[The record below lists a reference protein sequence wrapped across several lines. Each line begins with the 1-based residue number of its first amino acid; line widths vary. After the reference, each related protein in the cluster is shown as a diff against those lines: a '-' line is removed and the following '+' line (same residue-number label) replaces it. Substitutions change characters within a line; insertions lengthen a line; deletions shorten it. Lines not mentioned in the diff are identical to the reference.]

1 MLNDDPQVSS
11 SIHPHASV
19 LGDDGG
25 SSTVGSLLGGP
36 NDTHSNVSSTTTDHQ
51 ASQFLGHL
59 DGVSGT
65 PSSSTNPH
73 DDIFFTGNSSR
84 PTLNTGSNTLQGQ
97 KLTFSHPCVHQFFSV
112 DVTMYKNSNFVFG
125 LAVTV

>member
-11 SIHPHASV
+11 SIHPNASV

-84 PTLNTGSNTLQGQ
+84 PPLNTGSNTLQGQ
-97 KLTFSHPCVHQFFSV
+97 NTSV
-112 DVTMYKNSNFVFG
+112 N
-125 LAVTV
+125 